1 MLAIAVI
8 ALVVASGSL
17 VAAVWATCYARTSA
31 RAAHASSA
39 TAQRAEL
46 RDAARRSDELSA
58 YLLVTAEMG
67 LPPRT
72 YPHVLLTA
80 RHDFSELV
88 VTQTDQ
94 HKAERDLTL
103 SNPTGQSGP
112 VRIKHL
118 AAGTQYP
125 ILVYFLPPWEIQQTE
140 PPGGVAQTT
149 VRVTAHSGNDK
160 LDATYSL
167 TWGKPS

>member
-8 ALVVASGSL
+8 ALVVALGSL
-17 VAAVWATCYARTSA
+17 AAAVWATYYARASA
-31 RAAHASSA
+31 RAAHDSSA
-39 TAQRAEL
+39 TAERAEL

-58 YLLVTAEMG
+58 YLVVTAEMG
-67 LPPRT
+67 LAPRT

-80 RHDFSELV
+80 RRDFSELV

-112 VRIKHL
+112 IRINHL
-118 AAGTQYP
+118 SAGTDYP
-125 ILVYFLPPWEIQQTE
+125 VNVYFLPPWVLPQTE
-140 PPGGVAQTT
+140 PPKGVAQTT
-149 VRVTAHSGNDK
+149 VRVTAHSGSDK
-160 LDATYSL
+160 LDATYPL
-167 TWGKPS
+167 TWGKSS